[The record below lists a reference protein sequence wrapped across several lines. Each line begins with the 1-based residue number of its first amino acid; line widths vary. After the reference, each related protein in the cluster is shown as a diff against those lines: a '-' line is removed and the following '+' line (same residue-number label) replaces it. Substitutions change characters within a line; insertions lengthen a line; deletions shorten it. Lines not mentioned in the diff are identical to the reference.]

1 MTGKNSL
8 PFPELTG
15 DVKIPVVFKEDRV
28 YTKADIHNSASE
40 QMAHLLDEGEV
51 DSLKL
56 FAKLKAINE
65 FINACIDNVK
75 IDALSE
81 LDKFADGDECVVH
94 GMKVVQKGTPKKYSY
109 DHYDEW
115 KQLKAKAVQAA
126 EDLKVLEKKMKLCV
140 GTNGVVDDSGEIL
153 PPAVVTD
160 HGKTTIQ
167 VTIPNE

>member
-1 MTGKNSL
+1 MTGKKAL

-56 FAKLKAINE
+56 FAKLKAVNE
-65 FINACIDNVK
+65 FISACIDNVK
-75 IDALSE
+75 IDALAE

-94 GMKVVQKGTPKKYSY
+94 GMKVVQKGDT
-109 DHYDEW
+109 
-115 KQLKAKAVQAA
+115 
-126 EDLKVLEKKMKLCV
+126 
-140 GTNGVVDDSGEIL
+140 
-153 PPAVVTD
+153 
-160 HGKTTIQ
+160 
-167 VTIPNE
+167 